1 MKLLKTKIAISSLAF
16 PVIIL
21 LLLGMA
27 NISSG
32 QEARIPGVQQVG
44 PSTMGGLVDVLRGV
58 VRWIYIIFFVIAVM
72 FILFAAFNYLTAG
85 GDAEKVTTAK
95 NQIIYAAI
103 AIVVALLAVGFEVI
117 IRNFLSSPGA

>member
-1 MKLLKTKIAISSLAF
+1 MNSLKTKIAVSFLAF
-16 PVIIL
+16 PVIVL

-27 NISSG
+27 NIASG
-32 QEARIPGVQQVG
+32 QQANIPGIQGVG
-44 PSTMGGLVDVLRGV
+44 PTTVGGLIDVLRGV
-58 VRWIYIIFFVIAVM
+58 VRWIYIIFFVVAVM

-85 GDAEKVTTAK
+85 GDAEKITTAK
-95 NQIIYAAI
+95 NQLIYAAI

>member
-1 MKLLKTKIAISSLAF
+1 MNSLKTKIAVSSLVF
-16 PVIIL
+16 PVIVL

-32 QEARIPGVQQVG
+32 QEANLPIQRVG
-44 PSTMGGLVDVLRGV
+44 PTTVGGLIDVLRGV
-58 VRWIYIIFFVIAVM
+58 VRWIYIIFFVVAVM

-95 NQIIYAAI
+95 NQLIYAAI